1 MADKIKITQVKSSI
15 RQKSKKVKT
24 LEALGLRGIRK
35 SVIKNNDKVTQGMLT
50 VVSHLVTVED
60 VK

>member
-1 MADKIKITQVKSSI
+1 MADKLKITQIKSII

-35 SVIKNNDKVTQGMLT
+35 FVIKNNDKSIQGMLT
-50 VVSHLVTVED
+50 VVSHMVTVEE